1 MSRER
6 ELDEFGSIFQR
17 AVVPTIEVEK
27 IELGEIVVLHDF
39 SDRGPACVAA
49 ADELRHRFGSR
60 VSHRFL
66 LRDQDAAF
74 EADAREKLASAGA
87 SDGEIV
93 HGDPAAHVAQLAET
107 DRPALIIASAPL
119 QAHESSAAAVVAGRF
134 IDALLVAT
142 PIPTLLMRSAWR
154 GSVFE
159 RILAKIPGGRPD
171 LIEQF
176 SFAFALCRPG
186 GQLRLLHIVDEER
199 LKRLAEV
206 LEITPEIDTAE
217 GTKGVA
223 AAAERRME
231 QLLRGA
237 VRTGRGAGFHAD
249 SDIRVGDPFEILPNE
264 VLDSTLLI
272 LGSQGSHAEFLE
284 SRAYELM
291 NRIPNLPVLA
301 L

>member
-6 ELDEFGSIFQR
+6 QLDEFESIFQR

-27 IELGEIVVLHDF
+27 IEIERIVVLHDF

-49 ADELRHRFGSR
+49 ADELRHRFEAS

-66 LRDQDAAF
+66 LRDRDAAF
-74 EADAREKLASAGA
+74 EADAREKLAAAGA
-87 SDGEIV
+87 PDGEIV
-93 HGDPAAHVAQLAET
+93 RGDPAAHVAQVAET
-107 DRPALIIASAPL
+107 DRPSLIIASAPL
-119 QAHESSAAAVVAGRF
+119 LAHESSEEAAVAGRF

-159 RILAKIPGGRPD
+159 RILAKIPGGRHD

-186 GQLRLLHIVDEER
+186 GQLRLLHIVDQER
-199 LKRLAEV
+199 LERLAEI
-206 LEITPEIDTAE
+206 LEVTPEIDTAT
-217 GTKGVA
+217 GKAHLT
-223 AAAERRME
+223 AAAERRMG

-237 VRTGRGAGFHAD
+237 VLTGRGAGFRAD